1 MYNSARPLLAGAA
14 ILVGTLPAF
23 AADLTVRV
31 TGIADAAGA
40 IRVAACTE
48 AEFLK
53 TCRLVASAPAKAG
66 SLDVR
71 IGAVPPGPYAIQA
84 FHDRN
89 GDGKLATN
97 MLGIPSEPFG
107 FSRAPSMNFGPPA
120 FADAVVEVDA
130 RVVIVPVALRS

>member
-1 MYNSARPLLAGAA
+1 MTRLAFTAAALLATSGWAA
-14 ILVGTLPAF
+14 